1 MEVIANTTTM
11 ERESNFKVYARNN
24 RGITL
29 CCEAKTITEAYRFTK
44 RKISSHTLW
53 ANTDDECPED
63 NPHIVRLE
71 VYYKSPT
78 KTDDVFG
85 FEYPNKPLLTSVY
98 FWE

>member
-1 MEVIANTTTM
+1 MEK
-11 ERESNFKVYARNN
+11 ESNFKVYARNN

-29 CCEAKTITEAYRFTK
+29 RYETETITEAYRFMKDT
-44 RKISSHTLW
+44 ISIRTLW
-53 ANTDDECPED
+53 ADTDTDCPAD
-63 NPHIVRLE
+63 NPHIIRLE